1 MDGVQDEPFVRVRIP
16 VAGQQLQTNN
26 SQALRFRGGRGA
38 APTHRPLIDQLLE
51 DKSLQH
57 HAEILRGLKQSLE
70 EEKKDFLHLQE
81 DVFHSFAEHELMEAS
96 FDRQFETKT
105 TLSGRLADRMAEVGG
120 SWRFVGF
127 FAAFILV
134 WCMINLLA
142 GDAAWDPYPFIL
154 LNLCLSCLAAF
165 QAPVIMM
172 SQNRQV
178 ARDRGQSDY
187 TARVNL
193 RAELITRHINC
204 KLDALI
210 SSAWKR
216 LFESQALSTSIL
228 ERLLETE
235 QQHIK
240 WRREAS
246 HNAHVRA
253 RRNSKGILEELG
265 DDEAPPSPVRRCPSQ
280 EVIEAVLCP
289 GAMVAVYD
297 DDSGEGERMIGV
309 GLQKGGL
316 GKQKQADM
324 EAAAAEE
331 EGRKPN
337 TAVTTSSTTSSSS
350 TSSTSSLVA
359 TSSLY
364 STPLAALSLAPPA
377 APALMASE
385 LPWLLETEEDAH
397 TLYLMR
403 TMLKAKGISPQQLQQ
418 QQYDEECMVFEHR
431 SSNLGDNFI
440 GVVSHVRLESRDPS
454 LATKGVV
461 CCCGPIGRRG
471 ATATTTTSAIPQR
484 GRPVAASFVSAAV
497 ETASLVDTGGGAE
510 PWFPF
515 DLCYDLQFTEGAV
528 LDSILAGDA
537 ILTLRNALDLP
548 CMMAEGEIISM
559 VLHPRGCPCSLLEAE
574 AQHQHLHQYQQ
585 QQQTQPGGAGNGG
598 SGGGVLEEK
607 FLKLRSACPQ
617 AVFVSQGEVPPRF
630 KPSLSKDREDRISQ
644 FWKRP
649 LGRVT
654 ISYNPAPIF
663 ACVTLRAGQMSVP
676 RSVEFLSHHH
686 GHVGSASTTPSTAA
700 AGAAAGAATA
710 SATTSTATGTTI
722 TVGAGGISAAMSGG
736 AASDGGGFIAPP
748 LKKASSASARTMAS
762 LLGLPPPG
770 GNASNTNNSNSG
782 LSLPTPSSSSSP
794 FSSTS
799 ESTVSSPPPAV
810 PAPPAV
816 TTPSLSSSSG
826 DRGPLTRQLSGSM
839 SLQKILAMNRASL
852 TDRWQA
858 PTKQEVSEASSNE
871 TRASSSRPQKQLYVI
886 INPSA
891 ELLCNALAWG
901 FVQAGEERAEGA
913 HDRGEGQRENAG
925 ISSSSSISSSNITD
939 KEVPLRLGPRWE
951 GVLPHNKWLQLPLR
965 KNAGRYEIDLMVPIV
980 GPAAVFFY
988 SPQGRLRL
996 RGFLRDDGSA

>member
-1 MDGVQDEPFVRVRIP
+1 MDGLQGEPFVRVRIP
-16 VAGQQLQTNN
+16 FAGQQQHTNN
-26 SQALRFRGGRGA
+26 PQALRFRGGRGA
-38 APTHRPLIDQLLE
+38 APTRRPLIDQLME
-51 DKSLQH
+51 NTTLQH

-81 DVFHSFAEHELMEAS
+81 DVFRSFAEHELMEAS
-96 FDRQFETKT
+96 FDRQFEAKQD
-105 TLSGRLADRMAEVGG
+105 LSGRLADRVAEIGG
-120 SWRFVGF
+120 SWKFLSCFGSFIFIWCVINF
-127 FAAFILV
+127 FH
-134 WCMINLLA
+134 
-142 GDAAWDPYPFIL
+142 DAAWDPYPFIL

-178 ARDRGQSDY
+178 ERDRGMSDY

-235 QQHIK
+235 QQRME
-240 WRREAS
+240 WRKKEN
-246 HNAHVRA
+246 HQAHVRA

-265 DDEAPPSPVRRCPSQ
+265 EDEAPPSPVPRRPSQ
-280 EVIEAVLCP
+280 EVIEAVLRP
-289 GAMVAVYD
+289 GAQLQVYD
-297 DDSGEGERMIGV
+297 DIGEGERMSGV
-309 GLQKGGL
+309 VLQEGGVEE
-316 GKQKQADM
+316 QKQ
-324 EAAAAEE
+324 E
-331 EGRKPN
+331 EGRKPD
-337 TAVTTSSTTSSSS
+337 TAVTTSSTSSSS
-350 TSSTSSLVA
+350 SSLAA
-359 TSSLY
+359 TGSSLY
-364 STPLAALSLAPPA
+364 TTPLAALSLAPPA
-377 APALMASE
+377 APALVASE
-385 LPWLLETEEDAH
+385 LPWLLETEEDEH

-403 TMLKAKGISPQQLQQ
+403 TMLKAKGASPQQLQQ

-461 CCCGPIGRRG
+461 CCCGPVGTQR
-471 ATATTTTSAIPQR
+471 ATTTTTTSTIPQR
-484 GRPVAASFVSAAV
+484 GRPVTASFVSAAV

-515 DLCYDLQFTEGAV
+515 DLCYDLRFTEGAV

-537 ILTLRNALDLP
+537 LLTLRNALDLP
-548 CMMAEGEIISM
+548 CMTAEGEIITM

-574 AQHQHLHQYQQ
+574 AQHQQQHQQ
-585 QQQTQPGGAGNGG
+585 QQQQQQQLQPGGGGNGL
-598 SGGGVLEEK
+598 GGGGGGGPEDT

-617 AVFVSQGEVPPRF
+617 AVYVSQGEVPPRF
-630 KPSLSKDREDRISQ
+630 KPCLSKDREDRISQ
-644 FWKRP
+644 FWKKP

-686 GHVGSASTTPSTAA
+686 AHVANASTTHSTAA
-700 AGAAAGAATA
+700 AAAAATVTA
-710 SATTSTATGTTI
+710 NTSTTATGTT
-722 TVGAGGISAAMSGG
+722 TTTAAGGMSTATSGG
-736 AASDGGGFIAPP
+736 TASEGGGFMTPP
-748 LKKASSASARTMAS
+748 LKKTSSGGARTMAS

-770 GNASNTNNSNSG
+770 GNSSSTNTNNSG
-782 LSLPTPSSSSSP
+782 FSLLPSSSSSSS
-794 FSSTS
+794 FSTS
-799 ESTVSSPPPAV
+799 DSIASSLPSAV
-810 PAPPAV
+810 PASPPVV
-816 TTPSLSSSSG
+816 TSSPSSSG
-826 DRGPLTRQLSGSM
+826 DRALLTHQLSGSM
-839 SLQKILAMNRASL
+839 SLQKIFAMNRASL
-852 TDRWQA
+852 PERWQ
-858 PTKQEVSEASSNE
+858 TLMKQEASEPGPGEA
-871 TRASSSRPQKQLYVI
+871 RASSGRPPKQLYCI

-901 FVQAGEERAEGA
+901 FVQASEERTKGA
-913 HDRGEGQRENAG
+913 DGRGDAG
-925 ISSSSSISSSNITD
+925 VSSSSSNSSSSSASSSSTSSSSAATHSSNTTN
-939 KEVPLRLGPRWE
+939 KEVPLRLGPQWE
-951 GVLPHNKWLQLPLR
+951 GTLPHNQWLQLHLR